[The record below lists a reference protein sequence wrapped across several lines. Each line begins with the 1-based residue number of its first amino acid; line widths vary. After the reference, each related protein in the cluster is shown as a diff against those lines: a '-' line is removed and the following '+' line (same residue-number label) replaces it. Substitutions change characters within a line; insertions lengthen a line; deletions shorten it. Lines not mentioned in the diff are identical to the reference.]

1 MISKDEKVKYDAL
14 FEQADLDRDGFVSGH
29 EIKDVFLKSGVA
41 QPVLAHIWGLCDT
54 AEQGKLN
61 NEQFALALWLIS
73 RKLKG
78 IDPPNKLTPEM
89 IPPSMRKS
97 SESQASNVSIFYLTL
112 SRFDDEFYTAIESNR
127 NLRFSPVRKL
137 PGYPKKSKI
146 LLKKSWPSR
155 LISPS
160 AKRTSKS
167 KLAK

>member
-1 MISKDEKVKYDAL
+1 MTSTFDEPWVISKEEKLKYDTL

-78 IDPPNKLTPEM
+78 IDPPPKLTSEMVPPSCRKTTDAVNVSSVILPNTYTFKLQVLM
-89 IPPSMRKS
+89 IPIPTGTG
-97 SESQASNVSIFYLTL
+97 SIHEHGSYPIIERNRRIGQREISFRNRHLTAR
-112 SRFDDEFYTAIESNR
+112 S
-127 NLRFSPVRKL
+127 
-137 PGYPKKSKI
+137 
-146 LLKKSWPSR
+146 
-155 LISPS
+155 
-160 AKRTSKS
+160 
-167 KLAK
+167 